1 MLFYLFFVKIALY
14 VWLGGE
20 IMANMKNAKK
30 RVLVNIKKSARNNN
44 YSASMKTAI
53 KNVEKS
59 VLAKDAKAA
68 AENLKI
74 AIKRID
80 KAAGANVVAK
90 NKCAR
95 EKSRLTKKV
104 NELTKA

>member
-1 MLFYLFFVKIALY
+1 
-14 VWLGGE
+14 
-20 IMANMKNAKK
+20 MKNAKK
-30 RVLVNIKKSARNNN
+30 RVLVNANKHIRNNN
-44 YSASMKTAI
+44 YTASMKTAV
-53 KNVEKS
+53 KNVEKA
-59 VLAKDAKAA
+59 VLAKDKNV
-68 AENLKI
+68 AEEALKV

-104 NELTKA
+104 NQMN

>member
-1 MLFYLFFVKIALY
+1 
-14 VWLGGE
+14 
-20 IMANMKNAKK
+20 MANMKNAKK
-30 RVLVNIKKSARNNN
+30 RVLVNAKKSVRNNN

-53 KNVEKS
+53 KAVEKAIE
-59 VLAKDAKAA
+59 AKDKTKAEEA
-68 AENLKI
+68 LKI

-104 NELTKA
+104 NEMK

>member
-1 MLFYLFFVKIALY
+1 M
-14 VWLGGE
+14 WLGGE
-20 IMANMKNAKK
+20 IMANMKNAEK
-30 RVLVNIKKSARNNN
+30 RILVNAKKNVRNNN
-44 YSASMKTAI
+44 YTASMKTAV
-53 KNVEKS
+53 KNVEKA
-59 VLAKDAKAA
+59 VLAKEKDKAEEA
-68 AENLKI
+68 LKI

-104 NELTKA
+104 NQMQ

>member
-1 MLFYLFFVKIALY
+1 
-14 VWLGGE
+14 
-20 IMANMKNAKK
+20 MANMKNAEK
-30 RVLVNIKKSARNNN
+30 RILVNAKKSVRNNS
-44 YSASMKTAI
+44 YTASMKTAI
-53 KNVEKS
+53 KNVEKA
-59 VLAKDAKAA
+59 VLAKDKTA
-68 AENLKI
+68 AEETLKV

-104 NELTKA
+104 NEMK